1 MKGSVFVPNL
11 IDSIYMTDVLGVK
24 RLVIDTS
31 GRFYPSAPG
40 TQFYVN
46 SVTGSDS
53 NDGLTMATALATI
66 DAAINKCT
74 ANVGDVIW
82 VAPAHVEVLATA
94 SAITVDVAGISIVGM
109 GIGNDRPKITIGTL
123 ATATIVISAA
133 SVMFS
138 NIILISALDGLD
150 NALVVTG
157 DDCIIDI
164 EFRDTSSTVEAN
176 IAIQAT
182 GVDRG
187 TFKIK
192 YIGFIAG
199 NAVTNAIVM
208 TNCTSC
214 DVDVDF
220 YGVAATSIVE
230 FLGTACHN
238 INVVGYFYNSGTSDL
253 SKNVVDTVTGSTW
266 TVQGFDGVAG
276 CLFSGGS
283 GAALA
288 KEDLSVVAA
297 NIVLV
302 KTETDKIPAEVV
314 KTLAIQNQT
323 YRTCVKKTAATPVTQ
338 NLFTITGGAVRILG
352 IVGHITTACAAGAN
366 NTKLVHT
373 STGGSAVDLCA
384 TLDTA
389 SAAIRLM
396 LGITGIAANA
406 MIKSAAEGVQVAA
419 EGMVNPITITPG
431 VISLNCSAGTTGVI
445 DWFIEYEP
453 MASGA
458 TIVPA

>member
-1 MKGSVFVPNL
+1 MPNL
-11 IDSIYMTDVLGVK
+11 IDPIYMTDAAGVK

-40 TQFYVN
+40 TQFYVS

-82 VAPAHVEVLATA
+82 VMPAHVETLAIA
-94 SAITVDVAGISIVGM
+94 SAITADVAGITIIGM
-109 GIGNDRPKITIGTL
+109 GILNDRPKITIGTL
-123 ATATIVISAA
+123 ATATIVISAV
-133 SVMFS
+133 SVAFL
-138 NIILISALDGLD
+138 NIIVISALDGLD

-157 DDCIIDI
+157 DDCIVDI
-164 EFRDTSSTVEAN
+164 EFRDTSATVEAN
-176 IAIQAT
+176 IALKAT

-199 NAVTNAIVM
+199 NATTNAVVLAG
-208 TNCTSC
+208 CTSC
-214 DVDVDF
+214 NVDVDF
-220 YGVAATSIVE
+220 YGVASTAIVE
-230 FLGTACHN
+230 FVTTACHN
-238 INVVGYFYNSGTSDL
+238 INVTGHFYNSGTSDL
-253 SKNVVDTVTGSTW
+253 SKNVVDTITGSTW
-266 TVQGFDGVAG
+266 TVQGFDSVAG
-276 CLFSGGS
+276 CAFSGGS
-283 GAALA
+283 GAAVA

-297 NIVLV
+297 NVLLV

-338 NLFTITGGAVRILG
+338 NLFTVAGGAIRILN

-373 STGGSAVDLCA
+373 STGGAAVNLCA
-384 TLDTA
+384 VLDTA

-396 LGITGIAANA
+396 LGITGVAANA
-406 MIKSAAEGVQVAA
+406 MIKSAAEGVLVAA
-419 EGMVNPITITPG
+419 ESMASPITVTPG
-431 VISLNCSAGTTGVI
+431 IISLNCSAGTTGVI
-445 DWFIEYEP
+445 DWYIEYEP